1 VSTTPARG
9 LPPRIYVP
17 ILAIFAVAFLAV
29 MAYFLR
35 IGLGNTGTALGPASA
50 PAGTAA
56 RPVPGL
62 PGNEVG
68 GGSGG
73 PPAPVM
79 EQLQAMRERLRTNP
93 NDVTALLTLGDMY
106 REIGKDQDAT
116 AFYRRALRADPK
128 NEHARD
134 GLRALGSAP

>member
-1 VSTTPARG
+1 MNTPPARG

-17 ILAIFAVAFLAV
+17 ILAVFAVVFLAV
-29 MAYFLR
+29 MAYLLR
-35 IGLGNTGTALGPASA
+35 IGLGNTGTALGPSSV
-50 PAGTAA
+50 PAA
-56 RPVPGL
+56 RSVQGL

-79 EQLQAMRERLRTNP
+79 EQLQQMRERLRTNP

-106 REIGKDQDAT
+106 HEIGKDQEAVS
-116 AFYRRALRADPK
+116 FYRRAAHADPK
-128 NEHARD
+128 NEHARES
-134 GLRALGSAP
+134 LRALGATP